1 MKKIF
6 KYLIF
11 CFGLRDSRTFALP
24 YPHTPILPHS
34 RTPNPFNL
42 VEIALAIGVIGIGI
56 AGIMALFPVGF
67 QAARDAIGDNYAADS
82 ADQFLHYISRA
93 CKNDWTV
100 VSGIATSKQYN
111 GDGLEEALTWNYKDQ
126 SENHPLIQGSI
137 DYVDSVDNGT
147 PDNYNIF
154 RIIQKSGNIVDF
166 YGTMRIWKS
175 TVKASVYDGSW
186 QQWQDTSY
194 TSGAGLNIEI
204 SWPSEKPYAKR
215 QKRYFYLE
223 VFKTI

>member
-11 CFGLRDSRTFALP
+11 SFGLRDSHTPALP
-24 YPHTPILPHS
+24 YS
-34 RTPNPFNL
+34 RASNPFNL
-42 VEIALAIGVIGIGI
+42 VEVALAIGVIGIGI
-56 AGIMALFPVGF
+56 AGIMSLFPVGF
-67 QAARDAIGDNYAADS
+67 QASRDAIGDNYAADS

-100 VSGIATSKQYN
+100 VSGIATSKQYAA
-111 GDGLEEALTWNYKDQ
+111 DGAEEALTWNYKDQ
-126 SENHPLIQGSI
+126 SEDHPLIQGSI
-137 DYVDSVDNGT
+137 DYVDSVNDGT

-175 TVKASVYDGSW
+175 TVKASVYNDGSW

-194 TSGAGLNIEI
+194 TSGVGLNIEI
-204 SWPSEKPYAKR
+204 SWPSEKPYMQR